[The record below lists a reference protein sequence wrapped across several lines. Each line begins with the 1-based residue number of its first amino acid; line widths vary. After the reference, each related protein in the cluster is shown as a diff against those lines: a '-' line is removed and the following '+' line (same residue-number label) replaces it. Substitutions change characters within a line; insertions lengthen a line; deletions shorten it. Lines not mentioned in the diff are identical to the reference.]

1 MSASGC
7 RLAAVRQRRD
17 RAWSNVVFIRKD
29 NHNMSH
35 PAADPQPTTS
45 IRAIPPAAWAL
56 VAASATMVALLAHH
70 PVMGHAT
77 SYAEKMA
84 ALARLGTSAALV
96 HGALFGVVAV
106 LLYGV
111 TTLALALDARRP
123 AVAFGLICHALGCGA
138 VGGAMLL
145 DGFIT
150 APLAQAALDHGWPA
164 DATAASFALV
174 SIGIQM
180 LTKAGLVGM
189 GAGMCCLSWSNARAT
204 RLLAALALPAGLGTA
219 FAAASGLRMHT
230 HSLVLL
236 TSLQALWYA
245 GAALTL
251 WRMRGTAPAVS
262 R

>member
-1 MSASGC
+1 
-7 RLAAVRQRRD
+7 
-17 RAWSNVVFIRKD
+17 
-29 NHNMSH
+29 
-35 PAADPQPTTS
+35 
-45 IRAIPPAAWAL
+45 
-56 VAASATMVALLAHH
+56 
-70 PVMGHAT
+70 MGHAT
-77 SYAEKMA
+77 TYADRMA

-123 AVAFGLICHALGCGA
+123 AVAFGVICHALGCGA
-138 VGGAMLL
+138 VGAAMLL
-145 DGFIT
+145 DGFVT
-150 APLAQAALDHGWPA
+150 SPLAQTALEHGWAA
-164 DATAASFALV
+164 DATGATFAFV
-174 SIGIQM
+174 VIAIQM
-180 LTKAGLVGM
+180 LTKAGFVGM

-219 FAAASGLRMHT
+219 FAAASGLRMYT

-251 WRMRGTAPAVS
+251 WRMRGTAPSVS

>member
-1 MSASGC
+1 
-7 RLAAVRQRRD
+7 
-17 RAWSNVVFIRKD
+17 
-29 NHNMSH
+29 MSH
-35 PAADPQPTTS
+35 PAAAPSPTAS

-56 VAASATMVALLAHH
+56 VVASATMVALLAHH
-70 PVMGHAT
+70 PVIGHAT
-77 SYAEKMA
+77 TYADRMA

-123 AVAFGLICHALGCGA
+123 AVPFGLICHALGCGA

-164 DATAASFALV
+164 DATTVAFNLV
-174 SIGIQM
+174 AIAIQM

-189 GAGMCCLSWSNARAT
+189 GVGMCCLSWSNARVT
-204 RLLAALALPAGLGTA
+204 RVLAALALPAGLGTA

-236 TSLQALWYA
+236 TGLQALWYA

-251 WRMRGTAPAVS
+251 WRLRGAALAVS

>member
-1 MSASGC
+1 
-7 RLAAVRQRRD
+7 
-17 RAWSNVVFIRKD
+17 
-29 NHNMSH
+29 MSH
-35 PAADPQPTTS
+35 PAADPSPTAS

-56 VAASATMVALLAHH
+56 VVASATMVALLAHH

-77 SYAEKMA
+77 TYADKMA
-84 ALARLGTSAALV
+84 ALARLGTSSALV

-111 TTLALALDARRP
+111 TALALALDARRP
-123 AVAFGLICHALGCGA
+123 AAAFGLLCHALGCGA

-150 APLAQAALDHGWPA
+150 APLAQAALDYAWPA
-164 DATAASFALV
+164 DATTVTFNLV
-174 SIGIQM
+174 AISIQM

-189 GAGMCCLSWSNARAT
+189 GIAMCCLSWSNARAT
-204 RLLAALALPAGLGTA
+204 PLLAALALPAGLGSA

>member
-1 MSASGC
+1 
-7 RLAAVRQRRD
+7 
-17 RAWSNVVFIRKD
+17 
-29 NHNMSH
+29 MSH
-35 PAADPQPTTS
+35 PAADPQPTAS

-56 VAASATMVALLAHH
+56 VIASATMVALLAHH

-77 SYAEKMA
+77 TYADRMA

-96 HGALFGVVAV
+96 HGALFCVVAV

-111 TTLALALDARRP
+111 TTLALALDGRPP

-145 DGFIT
+145 DGFVT

-164 DATAASFALV
+164 DATTVTFNLV
-174 SIGIQM
+174 AISIQM
-180 LTKAGLVGM
+180 LTKAGLIGM
-189 GAGMCCLSWSNARAT
+189 GVGMCCLSWSNARAT
-204 RLLAALALPAGLGTA
+204 RLLAALAVPAGLGTA

-236 TSLQALWYA
+236 TGLQALWYA

-251 WRMRGTAPAVS
+251 WRMRGTGPSVS

>member
-1 MSASGC
+1 MS
-7 RLAAVRQRRD
+7 Q
-17 RAWSNVVFIRKD
+17 
-29 NHNMSH
+29 
-35 PAADPQPTTS
+35 PAADPQPTAS

-56 VAASATMVALLAHH
+56 VVASATMVALLAHH

-77 SYAEKMA
+77 TYADRMA
-84 ALARLGTSAALV
+84 ALARLGTSVALV

-150 APLAQAALDHGWPA
+150 APLAQAAVDHGWPA
-164 DATAASFALV
+164 DATTVTFNLV
-174 SIGIQM
+174 AISIQM

-189 GAGMCCLSWSNARAT
+189 GVGMCCLSWSRGQAT

-236 TSLQALWYA
+236 TGLQALWYA

>member
-1 MSASGC
+1 MIS
-7 RLAAVRQRRD
+7 
-17 RAWSNVVFIRKD
+17 
-29 NHNMSH
+29 
-35 PAADPQPTTS
+35 ADPPPTAS
-45 IRAIPPAAWAL
+45 IRGIPPAAWAL
-56 VAASATMVALLAHH
+56 VIASATMVALLAHH
-70 PVMGHAT
+70 PVIAHT
-77 SYAEKMA
+77 TTYADKMA

-138 VGGAMLL
+138 VGCAMLL
-145 DGFIT
+145 DGFVT

-164 DATAASFALV
+164 DATTVTFNLV
-174 SIGIQM
+174 AIAIQM
-180 LTKAGLVGM
+180 LTKAGLIGM

-204 RLLAALALPAGLGTA
+204 RLLAALALPAGLATA
-219 FAAASGLRMHT
+219 IAAASGLRMHT

-251 WRMRGTAPAVS
+251 WRVRGTAPSVS